1 MKQNLFYKIFNTFFR
16 QNLITFLKCYIEV
29 KLTLL
34 HDTLNVS
41 GNNGPV

>member
-1 MKQNLFYKIFNTFFR
+1 M
-16 QNLITFLKCYIEV
+16 ITILKCYIKL

-41 GNNGPV
+41 GSNGPV